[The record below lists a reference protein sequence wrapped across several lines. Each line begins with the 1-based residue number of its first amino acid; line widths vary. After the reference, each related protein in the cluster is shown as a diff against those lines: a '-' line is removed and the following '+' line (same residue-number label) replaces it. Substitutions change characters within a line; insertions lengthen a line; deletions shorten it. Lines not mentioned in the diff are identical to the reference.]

1 MARKVVKKT
10 VSKGERLGWTPL
22 DKVKPVTLSSI
33 VVAGRCVSAARR
45 NRLSTEPQQGQVSFL
60 IP

>member
-33 VVAGRCVSAARR
+33 AVTGRRVSATRR
-45 NRLSTEPQQGQVSFL
+45 SRLVTESQQNQVTFL